1 MKCEWVPNDAAFGAI
16 LNLEVAKLKYVINGE
31 YGAEG
36 ET

>member
-1 MKCEWVPNDAAFGAI
+1 MKCEWALNDAALGAI
-16 LNLEVAKLKYVINGE
+16 LNLQVAKLKYVINGE